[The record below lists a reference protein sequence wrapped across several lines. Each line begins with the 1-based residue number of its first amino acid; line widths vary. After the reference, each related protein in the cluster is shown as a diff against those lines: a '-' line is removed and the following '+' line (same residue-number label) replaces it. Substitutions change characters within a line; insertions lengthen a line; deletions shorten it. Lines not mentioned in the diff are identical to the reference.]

1 MRFIDD
7 KSLERLGFRKLL
19 TRVETLSPYG
29 KVKLNGSR
37 SHSILG
43 LQCHNMGY
51 K

>member
-29 KVKLNGSR
+29 KTKLKKLKNYLR
-37 SHSILG
+37 NNPQIKR
-43 LQCHNMGY
+43 Y
-51 K
+51 